1 MQTDNKKRIIKN
13 TFFLYIKLFIS
24 TIIGL
29 YTSRLVL
36 QILGV
41 SDFGL
46 YSIVGGIVVIMNF
59 LGSVLTSTSYRFI
72 AVELG
77 KGNDNHNNINRIY
90 NTILIVHYLIALLLL
105 IIGNLIGT
113 YYISNIMNIDADKI
127 DDAIFVLHWTILS
140 SVATVISIP
149 SSGLIIAKE
158 KFLYTSIVEI
168 IRNIIK
174 LILIIYLFYYAG
186 NALRMYSIINFIFM
200 SIVPA
205 SSIIY
210 CKLKY
215 KSETRFSFNK
225 NWSDYRTIIGFA
237 GWSTIGAGSTIAL
250 NQGNAIVLN
259 YFLST
264 TINAAYGLAN
274 QINSYVMMFVKNIG
288 QAAVPQIMK
297 QYSAGNS
304 SESIRIV
311 YQIAKFSFFFIL
323 LPATPCLICMDAIL
337 KLWLGNV
344 PQYTGTFATLVI
356 ISNFFWC
363 LSVGF
368 DSTIQASG
376 KIKWYQIIFSIIN
389 IAILPINYILLKNG
403 FQPFYVVANLILT
416 NFLIWIL
423 QIVLLH
429 RMAILNFIDYYCTT
443 ILPAIKVLFGISP
456 LFIMGY
462 LYNIND
468 FIDICFAT
476 AICTTWIILIELF
489 VGVNKHERKI
499 FINLLSQRW
508 KKN

>member
-13 TFFLYIKLFIS
+13 TSFLYIKLFIS

-77 KGNDNHNNINRIY
+77 KDNHHNNINRIY

-105 IIGNLIGT
+105 IIGNIVGA
-113 YYISNIMNIDADKI
+113 YYISNIMNIDTDKI
-127 DDAIFVLHWTILS
+127 DDAIFVLHWAILS
-140 SVATVISIP
+140 SVATIISIP

-168 IRNIIK
+168 LRNVIK
-174 LILIIYLFYYAG
+174 LILIISLFYYTG

-200 SIVPA
+200 SIVPV

-225 NWSDYRTIIGFA
+225 NWSDYRTIIVFA
-237 GWSTIGAGSTIAL
+237 GWSTIGAGSIIAL
-250 NQGNAIVLN
+250 NQGNAIILN

-264 TINAAYGLAN
+264 AINAAYGLAN

-297 QYSAGNS
+297 QYSAGKN
-304 SESIRIV
+304 SESIGIV
-311 YQIAKFSFFFIL
+311 YNIAKFSFFFIL
-323 LPATPCLICMDAIL
+323 LPAIPCLICMNAVL
-337 KLWLGNV
+337 KLWLGDV

-389 IAILPINYILLKNG
+389 IAILPINYMLLKNN
-403 FQPFYVVANLILT
+403 FQPFYVIANLILT
-416 NFLIWIL
+416 NLLIWLL

-429 RMAILNFIDYYCTT
+429 RMAILNLMDYYHST
-443 ILPAIKVLFGISP
+443 ILPAIKVLFGVSP
-456 LFIMGY
+456 LFIIGY
-462 LYNIND
+462 LYSIND
-468 FIDICFAT
+468 FTDICFVT
-476 AICTTWIILIELF
+476 VICTAWIILLELF
-489 VGVNKHERKI
+489 VGINRYERKI
-499 FINLLSQRW
+499 FINFLSQKW